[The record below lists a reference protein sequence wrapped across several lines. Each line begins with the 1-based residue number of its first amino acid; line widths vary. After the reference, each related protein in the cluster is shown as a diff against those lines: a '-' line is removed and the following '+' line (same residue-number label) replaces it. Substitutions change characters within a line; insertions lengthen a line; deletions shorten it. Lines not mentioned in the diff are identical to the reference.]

1 MEVPSSGINS
11 APMDSGT
18 VHLPALRWGEEYTSL
33 TTLALKDH
41 RTGATIGELS
51 QVNAGLVRRDLKRA
65 EAAGRAL
72 RALPTRTLFAR
83 CKAAAELFLEAE
95 LPLGAGR
102 TQNGDE
108 YRAQLSATGGLPL
121 TLARA
126 NQEKVA
132 GVLREIETI
141 VAGLTRG
148 LAPETLDAAIGEHA
162 GIPLWF
168 APEARA
174 LGAVL
179 PSNSPGVNALW
190 LPALAFKMPV
200 ALKPGSADPWTPWR
214 LVQALVAAG
223 LPREAFALLPTD
235 HEGAA
240 AILDGC
246 ERALLFGDART
257 TAAWAGKPAVEIHG
271 PGRSKVWIGAD
282 EIEHWERHLD
292 LLVDS
297 VALNGGRSC
306 VNASCIVV
314 PRHADAIAEA
324 LAERLSA
331 LRPLPLDDPN
341 ACLAA
346 FADAGLAERIDAAVS
361 AALELP
367 GAREASAAHRQGAR
381 CERLA
386 GSTFLQPTIVRC
398 ERRDHP
404 LANTEYLFPFASVV
418 QVPDAETLAWMGD
431 TLVVTALTREAAN
444 LAALTGSKRIGRL
457 NVGPL
462 PTPSVRWDQPH
473 EGNLFDFL
481 FARRA
486 VQRARGW

>member
-1 MEVPSSGINS
+1 MTA
-11 APMDSGT
+11 AP
-18 VHLPALRWGEEYTSL
+18 VHLPALRWGEDYVSL
-33 TTLALKDH
+33 TTHPLSDH
-41 RTGATIGELS
+41 RTGAPVGSLS
-51 QVNAGLVRRDLKRA
+51 LVNAGLVRRDLKRA
-65 EAAGRAL
+65 QRGRDAL
-72 RALPTRTLFAR
+72 AALPTREILAR
-83 CKAAAELFLEAE
+83 CREAAALFLEAE
-95 LPLGAGR
+95 LPLADGSVQSGA
-102 TQNGDE
+102 D
-108 YRAQLSATGGLPL
+108 YRAALSATGGLPL

-132 GVLREIETI
+132 GVLRELETI

-148 LAPETLDAAIGEHA
+148 LAPETLDQAVGEHG

-168 APEARA
+168 APQSTA

-190 LPALAFKMPV
+190 LPALAFKFPV
-200 ALKPGSADPWTPWR
+200 VLKPGSSDPWTPLR
-214 LVQALVAAG
+214 LVRALVAAG

-240 AILDGC
+240 ALLEGC
-246 ERALLFGDART
+246 GRALLFGDSRT
-257 TAAWAGKPAVEIHG
+257 TQPWVGNPAVEIHG

-282 EIEHWERHLD
+282 EIDQWERHLD
-292 LLVDS
+292 VLVES

-314 PRHADAIAEA
+314 PRRAGEIAEA
-324 LAERLSA
+324 LAARLA
-331 LRPLPLDDPN
+331 RIRPLAQDDPD
-341 ACLAA
+341 ARLAA
-346 FADAGLAERIDAAVS
+346 FADASLAERIDASLS
-361 AALELP
+361 AALGSA
-367 GAREASAAHRQGAR
+367 GAHETSAAHREGER
-381 CERLA
+381 CVRVG
-386 GSTFLQPTIVRC
+386 GSTYLQPTVVHC

-418 QVPDAETLAWMGD
+418 EVPDAEALSWMGE
-431 TLVVTALTREAAN
+431 TLVVSAITRDPRNLAELTR
-444 LAALTGSKRIGRL
+444 SRHVGRL
-457 NVGPL
+457 NLGPI

-486 VQRARGW
+486 VQRAAAW